1 MKTDVITLEYNTE
14 LTDAGWDSEYIS
26 KFDKFF
32 RNECKRFSVEILEN
46 SNDKYLIRGEKFSLM
61 KLFFDS
67 AEQITDESKLQ
78 KFWDTF
84 EKNSKKL
91 KDYYLK
97 IV

>member
-1 MKTDVITLEYNTE
+1 
-14 LTDAGWDSEYIS
+14 
-26 KFDKFF
+26 
-32 RNECKRFSVEILEN
+32 
-46 SNDKYLIRGEKFSLM
+46 M

-78 KFWDTF
+78 EFWDTF